1 MRNVLIIGASG
12 GIGRAMVSAVQS
24 RHPDCNVLKAQRS
37 TADGSILLDLED
49 PDSIA
54 RAANLVKEQV
64 DFLDCVINAAGL
76 LHDDSTAPEKAVH
89 SLESATLQRYFAV
102 NATGPAIVARHFWR
116 LLSKAPGRA
125 VLASL
130 AARVGSIGD
139 NRLGGWYG
147 YRSSKAALVMLNR
160 TLAIEMR
167 RRAPRMICVCLHPGT
182 VDTPLSRPFQQN
194 VPSEKLFTSEQ
205 SANHLLN
212 VIDGLTPDDS
222 GKHIAWDGK
231 PIPW

>member
-1 MRNVLIIGASG
+1 
-12 GIGRAMVSAVQS
+12 MVGAVQ
-24 RHPDCNVLKAQRS
+24 RRYPECNILKAQR
-37 TADGSILLDLED
+37 TITDGSIPLDLEN
-49 PDSIA
+49 PDSVA
-54 RAANLVKEQV
+54 NAASLVKQQA
-64 DFLDCVINAAGL
+64 DFLDAVVNAAGL
-76 LHDDSTAPEKAVH
+76 LHDDLTAPEKAINA
-89 SLESATLQRYFAV
+89 LESATLQRYFAV
-102 NATGPAIVARHFWR
+102 NATAPGLVARHFWR

-147 YRSSKAALVMLNR
+147 YRASKAAQVMLNR

-167 RRAPRMICVCLHPGT
+167 RRAPRLVCVCLHPGT

-194 VPSEKLFTSEQ
+194 VPSGQLFTAEQ